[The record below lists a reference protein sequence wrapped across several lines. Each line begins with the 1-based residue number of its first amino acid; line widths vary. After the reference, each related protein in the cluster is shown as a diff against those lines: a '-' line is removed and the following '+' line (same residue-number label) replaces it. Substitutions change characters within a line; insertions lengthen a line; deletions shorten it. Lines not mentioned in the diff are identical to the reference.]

1 MHSEINLF
9 QFGWEP
15 MFPGFQGFFPVY
27 CEVCELEGDKKKK
40 KQLSQILSKSN
51 VYHVRGKKLSR
62 L

>member
-40 KQLSQILSKSN
+40 KTNLSDFI
-51 VYHVRGKKLSR
+51 
-62 L
+62 